1 MKPTKLYKY
10 LDAEGGLRMLQ
21 NSNIQFT
28 NATKLNDPFDCHPSL
43 IDFSQVPAERTK
55 VWSKEDIIGLEA
67 NRFKRNRD
75 NTWLCSLSKNYDSL
89 LMWSYYNSHKGL
101 CIGIDIEKARKYLSK
116 IMCSTFI
123 GAQELEVQYRE
134 IINKPNYF
142 NKFQDFFCYQ
152 LSTKAKDWEHEQ
164 EIRLLL
170 INPTPSFTNHP
181 CLAKMALPYN
191 PKDDKEV
198 IDWKEVR
205 AYVRIGG
212 ECFASVYLGV
222 NIDNDMRTQII
233 NTAKTLN
240 PEIKIYQM
248 KADANAFKLQ
258 TEQIL

>member
-28 NATKLNDPFDCHPSL
+28 NAKKLNDPFDCHPSL

-67 NRFKRNRD
+67 NRFERNRD

-101 CIGIDIEKARKYLSK
+101 CIGIDIEKADKYLSRILGCPMLGCLK
-116 IMCSTFI
+116 F
-123 GAQELEVQYRE
+123 EVHYKD
-134 IINKPNYF
+134 IIEKP
-142 NKFQDFFCYQ
+142 DFFKRKEDLWTYQ
-152 LSTKAKDWEHEQ
+152 LSTKGKVWKHEEEVRLVITNPSIITPYYLPKEFENKEIVDYK
-164 EIRLLL
+164 EIRFV
-170 INPTPSFTNHP
+170 PQ
-181 CLAKMALPYN
+181 
-191 PKDDKEV
+191 
-198 IDWKEVR
+198 
-205 AYVRIGG
+205 IGG
-212 ECFASVYLGV
+212 ECFDSVYLGV
-222 NIDNDMRTQII
+222 NIDDDVRTQII

-240 PEIKIYQM
+240 QEIKIYQM

-258 TEQIL
+258 TEQMF